1 MGSVATCIVSL
12 LAKFLQ
18 FLLCLKLKIHVL
30 ITLSYD
36 HVISMWKSRPNIAG
50 NGEIFLVGTLHL
62 ITWFRRLVVQFLKFR
77 GHYRFPIRVVKGN
90 LPYVLFGF
98 TITNSLK
105 LITQHQSY

>member
-12 LAKFLQ
+12 LVKLLQ

-50 NGEIFLVGTLHL
+50 I
-62 ITWFRRLVVQFLKFR
+62 W
-77 GHYRFPIRVVKGN
+77 GN
-90 LPYVLFGF
+90 FSSEDIATKHMV
-98 TITNSLK
+98 
-105 LITQHQSY
+105 